1 MLFLRTSYFH
11 CSALLNHNMQP
22 NYINEMPLDFIISES
37 MKGNHKTQQVL
48 YRLYAPVMYKQC
60 LRYTKSKS
68 DAEDLLQESFI
79 KIFANLDKFRGEGSF
94 EGWLKKIILRT
105 AFSHLRSTVKKVY
118 NHQTE
123 LSNYNIEDREIN
135 VFDTLAQKH
144 IVHTVTKLPIGCR
157 TVFTMYVIEG
167 YNHREIAGILG
178 CSEGCSKSQLS
189 RSRVHLQKM
198 LQTA

>member
-1 MLFLRTSYFH
+1 MI
-11 CSALLNHNMQP
+11 P
-22 NYINEMPLDFIISES
+22 NYKNEMPLTFIISES
-37 MKGNHKTQQVL
+37 MKGNQKMQQIL
-48 YRLYAPVMYKQC
+48 YRQYAPTMYKHC
-60 LRYTKSKS
+60 LRYTKSKA

-79 KIFANLDKFRGEGSF
+79 KIFCNLDKFRGEGSF

-135 VFDTLAQKH
+135 IFDTLAQKH
-144 IVHTVTKLPIGCR
+144 IVQTVTKLPIGCR
-157 TVFTMYVIEG
+157 TVFTMFVIEG

-189 RSRVHLQKM
+189 RSKAHLQKM